1 MIYKFKSKATG
12 DLVMLQPNGE
22 SILRIIGKGD
32 ATQLKQGILLPQ
44 DIPRAITALQLAV
57 QEEEQARADEIQIAQ
72 SQGQKPAP
80 APAIGLRQ
88 RSLPFIQMLERCLA
102 EKKEVVWGV

>member
-1 MIYKFKSKATG
+1 
-12 DLVMLQPNGE
+12 MLQPNGE

-32 ATQLKQGILLPQ
+32 AAQLKQGILLPQ
-44 DIPRAITALQLAV
+44 DMPRAITALQLAV
-57 QEEEQARADEIQIAQ
+57 QQEEQARAEEIQIAQ

-80 APAIGLRQ
+80 SPAIGLRQ